1 LHFGC
6 AFAINTSMD
15 IQDARSLPG
24 VAQADLRKKAIQSV
38 LNGVKQVEV
47 ARIFGVTRQA
57 VGKWV
62 IAYREGGERAL
73 RERRRGRPRGGS
85 LLPWQAAQIAKAV
98 IDRPPEQLKLP
109 FYLWT
114 REAVGQLIEKRF
126 GIRISVWTVGRY
138 LSRWNFTPQKPIRR
152 AFEKDPEAVRQWLE
166 KDYPAIRR
174 QAKNEKAGVFWG
186 DEMGLRSDHCAGR
199 SYGKRGQ
206 TPVIPGTGK
215 RFRCNMISAITNKG
229 RLNFMIFKQRFSS
242 EVFLDFTT
250 RLIKQSKQ
258 KVFLIVDGHPVHRSK
273 EVDKWMSAHADRIRL
288 FFLPGYSPELNP
300 DELLN
305 QDAKTNAVGRKRPH
319 NLIEMIKNLRSFL
332 WSRQRTHHIVRN
344 YFHAESVQYAAL

>member
-1 LHFGC
+1 
-6 AFAINTSMD
+6 MD

-47 ARIFGVTRQA
+47 ARIFGITRQA

-62 IAYREGGERAL
+62 SAYREGGKRAL

-85 LLPWQAAQIAKAV
+85 LLPWQAAQIAKVV
-98 IDRPPEQLKLP
+98 IDRTPEQLKLP

-126 GIRISVWTVGRY
+126 GIRKSVWTVGRY

-152 AFEKDPEAVRQWLE
+152 AFERDPEAVRQWLQE
-166 KDYPAIRR
+166 DYPTIRR
-174 QAKNEKAGVFWG
+174 QAKTERAGVFWG

-206 TPVIPGTGK
+206 TPVIPGTGQ

-242 EVFLDFTT
+242 EVFLDFIN
-250 RLIKQSKQ
+250 RLIQQTEQ

-273 EVDKWMSAHADRIRL
+273 EVSEWVSSHAEHIRL
-288 FFLPGYSPELNP
+288 YFLPGYSPDLNP

-305 QDAKTNAVGRKRPH
+305 QDAKTNALGRKSPH
-319 NLIEMIKNLRSFL
+319 NVIEMIRNLRSFL
-332 WSRQRTHHIVRN
+332 WSRQRTPQIVMN
-344 YFHAESVQYAAL
+344 YFHAASVKYAAL

>member
-1 LHFGC
+1 
-6 AFAINTSMD
+6 MK

-38 LNGVKQVEV
+38 LNGVKQIDV
-47 ARIFGVTRQA
+47 AKILGVTRQA

-62 IAYREGGERAL
+62 SAYRRGGEKAL
-73 RERRRGRPRGGS
+73 KQRRRGRPRGGS
-85 LLPWQAAQIAKAV
+85 LLPWQAAQIAKTV
-98 IDRPPEQLKLP
+98 IDRPPEQLRLP

-114 REAVGQLIEKRF
+114 REAVSQLIEKRF
-126 GIRISVWTVGRY
+126 GIRISVWTAGRY

-152 AFEKDPEAVRQWLE
+152 AFERDPEAVREWLE

-174 QAKNEKAGVFWG
+174 QAKNEQAGIFWG

-199 SYGKRGQ
+199 SFGKRGQ

-229 RLNFMIFKQRFSS
+229 RLNFMIFRQRFSA
-242 EVFLDFTT
+242 EVFLEFVT
-250 RLIKQSKQ
+250 RLIKQAEQ

-273 EVDKWMSAHADRIRL
+273 EVYEWVSAHREQIRL

-319 NLIEMIKNLRSFL
+319 TLPEMMRNLRSFL
-332 WSRQRTHHIVRN
+332 WSRQRTPYIVRN
-344 YFHAESVQYAAL
+344 YFRAESVQYAAL